1 MTLRAKLLG
10 TYIGLTLAGIVL
22 VSIFASWQINNYLDR
37 RAELGLRGTLEAFT
51 AVCGDSQLTVR
62 GLPTMDRTFREMA
75 RSLGVRLTLIRHDG
89 TVFFDSDVSPDS
101 IARMEN
107 HLHRPE
113 IENSRL
119 SRIGVDR
126 RRSAT
131 VDEEFLYAAT
141 SVVTETSVKRDTLF
155 VRTALRLDEIRL
167 IDSQVKAIVWV
178 IGFIILVCIGIV
190 SVNVSRRITDPI
202 LAIARTAREIR
213 DGDLSQRIAVT
224 SHDEIGVLAASIN
237 DMAETL
243 GNDIVQLRKLERVRS
258 EFLGNVSHELRTPIF
273 SLQGFLETLLDGAI
287 DDPSVNREFLE
298 KAHKHA
304 GRLNALLNDL
314 IEISRIESGEMKMSF
329 RYVPLAEFVLETAAE
344 LRPAA
349 EKKGIR
355 LTVDVTGTPIE
366 KVYADRAR
374 LTQVMINLLDNAV
387 KYTDTGGS
395 VTCLTHRE
403 GDRCVVEVRDTGA
416 GIAPEHHARVFE
428 RFYRVDRDRSRDVG
442 GTGLGLAI
450 VKHIVE
456 AHGGSIRLES
466 APGKGSTFSFALRTS

>member
-22 VSIFASWQINNYLDR
+22 VSAFASWQINNYLDR
-37 RAELGLRGTLEAFT
+37 QAETRLRGTLEAFA
-51 AVCGDSQLTVR
+51 AVCGDSVMGVR
-62 GLPTMDRTFREMA
+62 GLPAMDRTLRQMA
-75 RSLGVRLTLIRHDG
+75 RFEEVRLTLIRRDG
-89 TVFFDSDVSPDS
+89 TVLFDSHVPADS
-101 IARMEN
+101 VARMEN
-107 HLHRPE
+107 HLQRPE
-113 IENSRL
+113 IQNSRL
-119 SRIGVDR
+119 ARVGVAR
-126 RRSAT
+126 RRSAS
-131 VDEEFLYAAT
+131 VYEEFLYAAT
-141 SVVTETSVKRDTLF
+141 PVATGPIGSPDTLY

-167 IDSQVKAIVWV
+167 IDHQVQAIVWV
-178 IGFIILVCIGIV
+178 IGFAIIFCIGAV

-202 LAIARTAREIR
+202 LAIARTARDIR
-213 DGDLSQRIAVT
+213 DGDLSQRIPVT
-224 SHDEIGVLAASIN
+224 SRDEIGALAASIN
-237 DMAETL
+237 DMAEKL
-243 GNDIVQLRKLERVRS
+243 ENDIVQLRKLERVRS

-329 RYVPLAEFVLETAAE
+329 RYMPIGEFLLDTVAENRNAAD
-344 LRPAA
+344 R
-349 EKKGIR
+349 KGIT
-355 LTVDVTGTPIE
+355 LTVDTSATPGE

-374 LTQVMINLLDNAV
+374 LSQVMINLLDNAV
-387 KYTDTGGS
+387 KYTDAGGS
-395 VTCLTHRE
+395 ITCRTRKD
-403 GDRCVVEVRDTGA
+403 GDRCVVEVTDTGS
-416 GIAPEHHARVFE
+416 GIAPEHQTRVFE

-456 AHGGSIRLES
+456 AHGGSIGLQS
-466 APGKGSTFSFALRTS
+466 TPGKGSTFHFSLRTT